1 MKINEKSII
10 IITIILLNVAVE
22 CKGML
27 KKKLSRDTES
37 QRERDNDR
45 DSKTERERQQDREA
59 HLTVAI
65 RRQEYSIALTKS
77 FQNTFEL
84 QEERNKRGGGI

>member
-1 MKINEKSII
+1 M
-10 IITIILLNVAVE
+10 LNVAVE
-22 CKGML
+22 CKGAL
-27 KKKLSRDTES
+27 KKKLSSNTES
-37 QRERDNDR
+37 QREREREKDNDR
-45 DSKTERERQQDREA
+45 DSKTESERQQDREA

-84 QEERNKRGGGI
+84 EEERNKRGGGI